1 VNPIRLCAVVATLG
15 LSCAHA
21 QGAELAG
28 LVVGVSDGDGDGD
41 TITVLG
47 ASKVQHKVRLAGMD
61 APEKR
66 QPFGDAA
73 KRGLSALVFQK
84 SVRVSWNKTDK
95 YHRLVGVVR
104 PEATGADANLEQLRA
119 GLAWHYKAYEAEQ
132 APAERARYAA
142 AEAQARAARLGLWR
156 DPSPLPPWVFSHPE
170 RAASKAASAAS
181 GPQKKK
187 PPSLAVR
194 GTKFSS

>member
-1 VNPIRLCAVVATLG
+1 VNPIRLCAVVALLG
-15 LSCAHA
+15 LSCVHA

-28 LVVGVSDGDGDGD
+28 LVVGVSDGD
-41 TITVLG
+41 TITVLDAG
-47 ASKVQHKVRLAGMD
+47 KVQHKVRLAGID

-73 KRGLSALVFQK
+73 KRALSDLVFQK

-95 YHRLVGVVR
+95 YRRLVGVVR